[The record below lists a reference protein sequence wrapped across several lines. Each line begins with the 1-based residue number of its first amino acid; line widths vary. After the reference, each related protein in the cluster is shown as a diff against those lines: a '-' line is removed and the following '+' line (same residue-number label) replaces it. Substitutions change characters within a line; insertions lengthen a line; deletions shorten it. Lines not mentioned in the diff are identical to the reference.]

1 MTLGNAELEA
11 TGRHPGAAEERWAW
25 STAGGQVG
33 GYCRGRGRGGSRQ
46 LQQRAGMEKR
56 DEARAR

>member
-1 MTLGNAELEA
+1 MREHVTLGNAELEA

-33 GYCRGRGRGGSRQ
+33 GNAGAGEGGAADSSSR
-46 LQQRAGMEKR
+46 REDGE
-56 DEARAR
+56 EG